1 MYKDEQRAI
10 LMTKN
15 HGLREKILEYLYQRY
30 NLDTEAADDIL
41 EVSNKLAADNSADSS
56 IELVIFDETVEGLPT
71 TAQALKTLK
80 SKYTHVDVL
89 YLSTILEI
97 APPYRDIEMEM
108 LSEYSDEE
116 YRAEQID
123 RQMDK
128 IIELLTPITKAKSLT
143 EVYQLI
149 PKTMVKV
156 YQADWAICSVLRLD
170 EKPVR
175 RGVAASDF
183 PPVLEAIPYEYPLKG
198 TGYLEDMLTYY
209 KPIHIPD
216 LEKDEPFCRELEEK
230 FSRRYRS
237 ALLMPMHHDGHY
249 IGFLGMFTRNRD
261 NLYLLPDLDILQRL
275 ADMATVAIIT
285 HFYREHSDLDMDKIE
300 EDAKKINRG
309 DDTL

>member
-89 YLSTILEI
+89 YLSTVLEI
-97 APPYRDIEMEM
+97 TPPYRDIEMEM

-128 IIELLTPITKAKSLT
+128 II
-143 EVYQLI
+143 
-149 PKTMVKV
+149 
-156 YQADWAICSVLRLD
+156 
-170 EKPVR
+170 
-175 RGVAASDF
+175 
-183 PPVLEAIPYEYPLKG
+183 LK
-198 TGYLEDMLTYY
+198 
-209 KPIHIPD
+209 
-216 LEKDEPFCRELEEK
+216 
-230 FSRRYRS
+230 
-237 ALLMPMHHDGHY
+237 
-249 IGFLGMFTRNRD
+249 
-261 NLYLLPDLDILQRL
+261 
-275 ADMATVAIIT
+275 
-285 HFYREHSDLDMDKIE
+285 
-300 EDAKKINRG
+300 KK
-309 DDTL
+309 